1 MDMAAARC
9 TQQTVALYDSTFWA
23 PLTALLNHMTIEGFI
38 RPEDRAS
45 LVIADTIH
53 QLMAD
58 LEGWTPPP
66 PKWRS

>member
-1 MDMAAARC
+1 
-9 TQQTVALYDSTFWA
+9 
-23 PLTALLNHMTIEGFI
+23 MTIEGFI